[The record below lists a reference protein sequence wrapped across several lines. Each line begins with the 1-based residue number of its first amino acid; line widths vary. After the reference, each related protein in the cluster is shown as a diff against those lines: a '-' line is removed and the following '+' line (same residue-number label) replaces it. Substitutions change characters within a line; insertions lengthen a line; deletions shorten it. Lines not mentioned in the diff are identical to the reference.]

1 MALVTDGLIGWWNAS
16 EQDGSTWPDLSGN
29 GHDLSVANADWQ
41 SDGGIPYLRS
51 DQGDGTK
58 ATSSDAAFQLG
69 SGARSLCVWTK
80 YPAGSVADNRGIAG
94 KMSESSPYPGWG
106 LVWNGNGYVVA
117 HIIQDAGSTI
127 MTVTRSSTPDTSWHM
142 VALTYDGSYL
152 KLYYDGSLVG
162 TSGAHTYDTDNAKDF
177 AICGLGSAQSTGV
190 CGNVRAALVY
200 DTCLSATDVS
210 DNYAAGPAAVYHG
223 ETPIVDGDYTVISF
237 LASGDFVTPD
247 GVTTVR
253 ALRVGGGS
261 AGAKGTPGTCYG
273 GAGAGGGV
281 VEDTSDVSVSGT
293 MAVVVGVGG
302 AGQSAAH
309 SVGPAGADSSFA
321 GTTAYGGAASSSYP
335 SGVGATSGAPQSNA
349 GAGVG
354 GLPHSYEGAGG
365 GGAGGTPS
373 NPQNGGPGVSS
384 SITGTATMYGG
395 GGGGGGDSWHGT
407 GTDGGGDGA
416 APSGTPTSGVANRGG
431 GGGSMRGDD
440 GASSGSGGS
449 GIVVI
454 RYLTPVS
461 ATATLTI
468 TSSHRV
474 WNLATKT
481 ITSRHKVRPLL
492 FTRKSITSRH
502 LVGYVYTPP
511 PVRLA
516 LRSRHIVNGVQGL
529 ARLALTSRHQVSG
542 LVRFALTSGHLVRD
556 VDPATL
562 TLTSQHVVGFAA
574 RLALTSRHKVPR
586 RTVIIPGSDP
596 PIEVVDD
603 VTLHA
608 SFNGINLNN
617 GTTTHV
623 LADGTDVGGNGP
635 EYDTIRHYDGSLL
648 IHDVRGAFSTL
659 TIPLAVK
666 FSSAAS
672 LSAWIADINAACL
685 AGGSFVFQESDGATE
700 RTYAIAPGPEPSIPE
715 NNRFFIQ
722 HVAIFDLVLTR
733 WPE

>member
-210 DNYAAGPAAVYHG
+210 DNYAAGPDPPAVYHG

-293 MAVVVGVGG
+293 
-302 AGQSAAH
+302 
-309 SVGPAGADSSFA
+309 
-321 GTTAYGGAASSSYP
+321 
-335 SGVGATSGAPQSNA
+335 
-349 GAGVG
+349 
-354 GLPHSYEGAGG
+354 
-365 GGAGGTPS
+365 
-373 NPQNGGPGVSS
+373 
-384 SITGTATMYGG
+384 
-395 GGGGGGDSWHGT
+395 
-407 GTDGGGDGA
+407 
-416 APSGTPTSGVANRGG
+416 
-431 GGGSMRGDD
+431 
-440 GASSGSGGS
+440 
-449 GIVVI
+449 
-454 RYLTPVS
+454 
-461 ATATLTI
+461 
-468 TSSHRV
+468 
-474 WNLATKT
+474 
-481 ITSRHKVRPLL
+481 
-492 FTRKSITSRH
+492 
-502 LVGYVYTPP
+502 
-511 PVRLA
+511 
-516 LRSRHIVNGVQGL
+516 
-529 ARLALTSRHQVSG
+529 
-542 LVRFALTSGHLVRD
+542 
-556 VDPATL
+556 
-562 TLTSQHVVGFAA
+562 
-574 RLALTSRHKVPR
+574 
-586 RTVIIPGSDP
+586 
-596 PIEVVDD
+596 
-603 VTLHA
+603 
-608 SFNGINLNN
+608 
-617 GTTTHV
+617 
-623 LADGTDVGGNGP
+623 
-635 EYDTIRHYDGSLL
+635 
-648 IHDVRGAFSTL
+648 
-659 TIPLAVK
+659 
-666 FSSAAS
+666 
-672 LSAWIADINAACL
+672 
-685 AGGSFVFQESDGATE
+685 
-700 RTYAIAPGPEPSIPE
+700 
-715 NNRFFIQ
+715 
-722 HVAIFDLVLTR
+722 
-733 WPE
+733 